1 MSFHTAGG
9 GSGSGEDSNTLP
21 LLADSE
27 SFNDGAIPI
36 WILGLQIIKKP
47 TALTHHLEKPS
58 AGMMILRMNFEMLRQ
73 ISNSFTQDGNLDLGR
88 TRIFIMCTIGVHD
101 LALLLSVESQSNP
114 PAVPKK
120 DTITHSHTHVNCSL
134 RFHH

>member
-1 MSFHTAGG
+1 MFCNTAEG

-36 WILGLQIIKKP
+36 RILGLQIIKKP

-58 AGMMILRMNFEMLRQ
+58 AGMMILRMDFEMLRQ
-73 ISNSFTQDGNLDLGR
+73 ISNSFTQDSNLNLGR
-88 TRIFIMCTIGVHD
+88 TRIFIMGAIGVHD

-114 PAVPKK
+114 P
-120 DTITHSHTHVNCSL
+120 
-134 RFHH
+134 RFQKNTP